1 MELARSSEMSC
12 KNRFLGRINTLIADT
27 KKEDFPIFKFTA
39 LKLWLKK
46 TLKLMRMKPSLEI
59 FEFIYCISKMA
70 FVPISN
76 ETNPTKFPRFRVSIS
91 GKLFWKRSLV
101 EAF

>member
-1 MELARSSEMSC
+1 MELARSSKMSC

-39 LKLWLKK
+39 LKLL
-46 TLKLMRMKPSLEI
+46 RMKPSLEI
-59 FEFIYCISKMA
+59 FYCISKMA

-76 ETNPTKFPRFRVSIS
+76 DTNPTKFTRFLVSSS
-91 GKLFWKRSLV
+91 GKLF
-101 EAF
+101 